1 MVEKYY
7 RIYVPVHLPEGC
19 LQGMGIFNNLFLKG
33 KKKKGKN
40 GKCINVYKCMSG
52 RYKSDSPKG
61 GVIRERFG
69 NKFGQNFGK
78 DFQRKQGEE
87 KGRKKCQLNRMKCV
101 GKTLA
106 EKEGEIG
113 LIVQLFDT

>member
-7 RIYVPVHLPEGC
+7 RIYVLVHLPEGC

-40 GKCINVYKCMSG
+40 GKGINVYKCMSG

-61 GVIRERFG
+61 VS
-69 NKFGQNFGK
+69 FGK
-78 DFQRKQGEE
+78 GSGISS
-87 KGRKKCQLNRMKCV
+87 GRISGRIFRGNRGKKKA
-101 GKTLA
+101 GKSA
-106 EKEGEIG
+106 N
-113 LIVQLFDT
+113 